1 MTNKGF
7 TLIELMIVVAIIGI
21 LSMIALPSY
30 QDYTKRAYVAE
41 GLNLATGVKMAIME
55 QLATSGKTIHGSEL
69 PSQGTSVKGQAVD
82 SIWADIGIG
91 AGNKPVGQVTIFFN
105 KKVVPEASTSP
116 TTWPDYATTTRHN
129 NFLLL
134 LGEDK
139 VGSFQWKCYVRGSKL
154 YSRWLPSNCRR
165 ELVNP

>member
-1 MTNKGF
+1 MKNKGF

-21 LSMIALPSY
+21 LAMIAMPSY

-55 QLATSGKTIHGSEL
+55 QLATSGNNIHPENIQ
-69 PSQGTSVKGQAVD
+69 PQGTSIKGQAVD

-91 AGNKPVGQVTIFFN
+91 AEDKPQGQVTIFFN

-116 TTWPDYATTTRHN
+116 TTWPTYAVTVQHN

-165 ELVNP
+165 ELINP